1 MNSPFGS
8 NISSAAKLSLVVAT
22 LPHDFHLA
30 KSLFQQYANSLS
42 FNLCFQDFENELKQL
57 HVQYNKPTGALILAF
72 QGETAIGCVGV
83 RQFDNGVA
91 ELKRMFVLPDY
102 RKSKIGQRLLE
113 EALKAADELGYQKI
127 RLDTLQDMV
136 AARSLYR
143 QNGFYEITPYRHN
156 PIAGAIYMEKVLNP

>member
-1 MNSPFGS
+1 MNQDLIFITASSP
-8 NISSAAKLSLVVAT
+8 L
-22 LPHDFHLA
+22 DFELA

-83 RQFDNGVA
+83 RQFDNEVA

-113 EALKAADELGYQKI
+113 EALKAADELAYQKI

-136 AARSLYR
+136 AAQSLYR

-156 PIAGAIYMEKVLNP
+156 PIAGAIYMENVLNP